1 MVAYISGRYIL
12 RCCRA
17 NLLVV
22 TYIVQVASGIMFNSW
37 EAHYR
42 RIGVVKFTQDGG
54 ALVTG
59 SDDSTVAVWPM
70 AR

>member
-1 MVAYISGRYIL
+1 MLSRD
-12 RCCRA
+12 
-17 NLLVV
+17 LLVV
-22 TYIVQVASGIMFNSW
+22 TYIVQMASGIMFNSW

-59 SDDSTVAVWPM
+59 SDDSTVAVWSM